1 VNIDPSTSLL
11 TEHRLEV
18 SPNGR
23 EKGSREEQEILTHS
37 HDAVRDICNNLAQEV
52 AMNRIILQLSRAMAM
67 TCICVILV
75 FSQGVDVTLLHVN
88 DTHSHLDAFGPKD
101 KHLDGTTGGI
111 AKAASIIGMVRAA
124 EPNVVL
130 LHAGDLFHGDF
141 FYNMYF
147 GVPEFKI
154 MQQLGF
160 DAMAVGNHEW
170 EFGPDVLYG
179 SLSAA
184 FGSTPGFPLL
194 SANTDLAGYPDLNTY
209 IKPAVIITRNGL
221 KIAVFGMT
229 IPGHPTE
236 NPAPAVILPDVM
248 TIAYQ
253 MVDSLRTKE
262 GAQVVVCLSH
272 LGSLYDQAIA
282 ANIPG
287 VDVIVGGHDHY
298 VFEQPISIPN
308 PAGTS
313 TLIVQAGANYEHIGK
328 LSLHVENGIVS
339 VKKYQMLDVNASV
352 PKVPEIQAVVDQLKL
367 GITQQYGNVYHKIE
381 GIAVRDLER
390 SYDPNIP
397 LRDTPL
403 GNLVTDACRK
413 KTHTDIAIAAHGFIN
428 EKIYKGPIVGAD
440 IFRPLCNGYDPTT
453 GLGFK
458 LVTMDLTGMDIVTG
472 LEASLSYLGLD
483 DDFFLDVSGMHY
495 RYDAT
500 RPVGSRVDMK
510 SIRIDGKKLNPSAT
524 YTVAVNEGIS
534 ALLPL
539 MGITPTNV
547 QVLPD
552 LEYNVVRNYIRR
564 LEVVD
569 YQSDGR
575 IRDVSVHSHR
585 DLAKNSEEASDES
598 NELVAPSLPKEFQV
612 SQNYPNPFNP
622 STTFSIDV
630 PKESYVSLKIYNLLG
645 QEVATLA
652 NGPVQAGTY
661 QCRFDGSA
669 LSSGTYIYQLRA
681 GNVVQT
687 KKMILMK

>member
-1 VNIDPSTSLL
+1 MKSLVV
-11 TEHRLEV
+11 RL
-18 SPNGR
+18 NR
-23 EKGSREEQEILTHS
+23 AMILTF
-37 HDAVRDICNNLAQEV
+37 AC
-52 AMNRIILQLSRAMAM
+52 M
-67 TCICVILV
+67 ILV
-75 FSQGVDVTLLHVN
+75 FGQGVNVTLLHVN

-101 KHLDGTTGGI
+101 KHLDGTIGGI
-111 AKAASIIGMVRAA
+111 AKAAYLIGTVRAT

-141 FYNMYF
+141 FYNLYF
-147 GVPEFKI
+147 GVPEFQI

-179 SLSAA
+179 SLVAA

-194 SANTDLAGYPDLNTY
+194 SANTDLTGYPDLKTY
-209 IKPAVIITRNGL
+209 IKSAVIIMRDGL

-262 GAQVVVCLSH
+262 GAQVVICLSH
-272 LGSLYDQAIA
+272 LGSLYDQAVA

-287 VDVIVGGHDHY
+287 INVIVGGHDHY
-298 VFEQPISIPN
+298 VFDQPLSIPN
-308 PAGTS
+308 PGGTS
-313 TLIVQAGANYEHIGK
+313 TLILQAGANYEHIGK

-339 VKKYQMLDVNASV
+339 VNSYQMLNVDASV
-352 PKVPEIQAVVDQLKL
+352 PKVAEIQAVVDELKL
-367 GITQQYGNVYHKIE
+367 GITQQYGNVYHKVE
-381 GIAVRDLER
+381 GIAVRDLDKL
-390 SYDPNIP
+390 YDPSVPI
-397 LRDTPL
+397 RDTPF
-403 GNLVTDACRK
+403 GNLVTDACRNQ
-413 KTHTDIAIAAHGFIN
+413 THTDIAIAAHGFIN

-440 IFRPLCNGYDPTT
+440 IFRPLCNGYDPAT

-472 LEASLSYLGLD
+472 LESSLSYLGLD
-483 DDFFLDVSGMHY
+483 DDFFLDVSGMRF
-495 RYDAT
+495 RYDASH
-500 RPVGSRVDMK
+500 PVGSRVDIQ
-510 SIRIDGKKLNPSAT
+510 SIRIDGKKLNAT
-524 YTVAVNEGIS
+524 ARYTVTVNEGIA
-534 ALLPL
+534 ALLSL

-547 QVLPD
+547 QILPD
-552 LEYNVVRNYIRR
+552 LEYNVVRNYIRK
-564 LEVVD
+564 LAVVA
-569 YQSDGR
+569 YQSEGR

-585 DLAKNSEEASDES
+585 GLAKNSGDVSDES
-598 NELVAPSLPKEFQV
+598 EELVAPSIPKEFQL

-622 STTFSIDV
+622 STTFSVDV
-630 PKESYVSLKIYNLLG
+630 PKDSYVSLKIYNLLG
-645 QEVATLA
+645 QEVATIA
-652 NGPVQAGTY
+652 NGSLQAGTY
-661 QCRFDGSA
+661 QYRFDASR

-681 GNVVQT
+681 GNIVQT